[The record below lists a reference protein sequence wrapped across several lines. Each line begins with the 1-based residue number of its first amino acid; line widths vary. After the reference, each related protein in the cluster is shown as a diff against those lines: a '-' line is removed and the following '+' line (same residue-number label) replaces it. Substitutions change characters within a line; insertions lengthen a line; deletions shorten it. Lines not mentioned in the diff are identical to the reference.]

1 VRLRLTPMPAEVSVG
16 QIVEIRG
23 RVLRVVGFDP
33 MGVADRHFDL
43 EDCMSGKVVRLPV
56 DDVEQAFARTAAAA

>member
-1 VRLRLTPMPAEVSVG
+1 MSDEVTVG

-33 MGVADRHFDL
+33 MGVSDRKVSL
-43 EDCMSGKVVRLPV
+43 EDCMSGKPVQVPV
-56 DDVEQAFARTAAAA
+56 DEVERAARRRAHV

>member
-1 VRLRLTPMPAEVSVG
+1 MSDEVTVG

-33 MGVADRHFDL
+33 MGVSDRKVSL
-43 EDCMSGKVVRLPV
+43 EDCMSGKPVQVPV
-56 DDVEQAFARTAAAA
+56 DEVERAARSSAAAA

>member
-1 VRLRLTPMPAEVSVG
+1 MPAEVSVG

-33 MGVADRHFDL
+33 MGVEDRHFDL
-43 EDCMSGKVVRLPV
+43 EDCMSGKLVRLPV
-56 DDVEQAFARTAAAA
+56 DDVERAARATAAAA